1 MSKKLGQKRRKLSQE
16 FKQDAVK
23 LAIDQGMKCTEAAR
37 DLGVDQNTLSRWVA
51 EFKAGGPAA
60 FPGKGHLKPDDQR
73 LKDLEARVKRLTMER
88 DILKKAMAYF
98 VDVPK

>member
-23 LAIDQGMKCTEAAR
+23 LVIDQGMKCTEAAR

-51 EFKAGGPAA
+51 EFKADGTAA
-60 FPGKGHLKPDDQR
+60 FPGKG
-73 LKDLEARVKRLTMER
+73 
-88 DILKKAMAYF
+88 
-98 VDVPK
+98 

>member
-1 MSKKLGQKRRKLSQE
+1 MSDKSGQKRRKFSQE

-23 LAIDQGMKCTEAAR
+23 LVIDQGMKYAEAAR
-37 DLGVDQNTLSRWVA
+37 DLGVDQNTLSRWAA
-51 EFKAGGPAA
+51 EFKANGTGA

-73 LKDLEARVKRLTMER
+73 FKDLETRVKRLTMER